1 VTRPTLPLAAAL
13 LCASCHAK
21 PTSLAAT
28 SASAVPVDHLA
39 PNELAAGTAEAWG
52 FPIPREMHIEY
63 RYKEVVH
70 LVGRVKPDAL
80 ANYVRDRIV
89 VSHVEIGAARTIF
102 PNAHIKGGPA
112 DKVFQLEVTPEPG
125 FSRLTITDVTPPPIE
140 PGLTDE
146 ERWRKAGLTPQ
157 GQPLDIEKF
166 E

>member
-1 VTRPTLPLAAAL
+1 
-13 LCASCHAK
+13 
-21 PTSLAAT
+21 
-28 SASAVPVDHLA
+28 
-39 PNELAAGTAEAWG
+39 
-52 FPIPREMHIEY
+52 MHIEY
-63 RYKEVVH
+63 RYKEAVH

-102 PNAHIKGGPA
+102 PNAHIKGGPT